1 VDIQFLDWSHGGL
14 PEQELRMIYENI
26 TPARLAAIES
36 RAQSELGI
44 AINGTEGT
52 ATAHGITVSWVW
64 NADDQ
69 TLTVGDTRKPWYVP
83 ESKIDEE
90 LTALVDSTAT
100 PESEAQS

>member
-1 VDIQFLDWSHGGL
+1 
-14 PEQELRMIYENI
+14 M
-26 TPARLAAIES
+26 S
-36 RAQSELGI
+36 RALQIIGDKWSFMVVREAFFGNCRYDKIQSELGI

-52 ATAHGITVSWVW
+52 ATKNGITISWVYDP
-64 NADDQ
+64 DDQ